1 MSKKITRR
9 QLLAAGAAS
18 TGILLGTGCES
29 TPPQET
35 RQVQKPT
42 GPGREPFWMPG
53 PDKNLV
59 RDLTPGPTPIRLSGY
74 LFSVNIDAEGNPI
87 GESTTNKENV
97 GPGDLVRKL
106 REAGLTAAFTMPEY
120 FFEATDS
127 MVRELKAAL
136 KQHDMIIF
144 EVGGYRNLLHTD
156 ESKRQ
161 ENIKLI
167 AESMEFAERIGCP
180 MLGTIS
186 GSRNPESNEWRDNY
200 AVHPDN
206 WTLETWN
213 LLIDS
218 LNQILKDTEGMNVV
232 IGIEAQVTT
241 NIDSPLA
248 HKRLMEDMGSERIKV
263 NLDPTNM
270 CHLYNHFHTTEL
282 INECFDLLGEDI
294 VGCHAKDTYVLPH
307 SQTVHVQEVCPGR
320 GNLDYETYLVRLSH
334 MKWIRTLSVEH
345 IPDDQFPEAWAYIR
359 KVAGNVGVKIYGD
372 A

>member
-1 MSKKITRR
+1 MSNKITRR
-9 QLLAAGAAS
+9 QAFKAGAAS
-18 TGILLGTGCES
+18 TGVLLGTGCES

-35 RQVQKPT
+35 PQVQKSK
-42 GPGREPFWMPG
+42 GPGRESFWEPG

-74 LFSVNIDAEGNPI
+74 LFSVNRDSEKNII
-87 GESTTNKENV
+87 SRKEV
-97 GPGDLVRKL
+97 TGPGELVRKH

-136 KQHDMIIF
+136 EQHDVIIF

-167 AESMEFAERIGCP
+167 AESMEYAERIGCP
-180 MLGTIS
+180 MVGTIS
-186 GSRNPESNEWRDNY
+186 GSRNSQENEWRDNY

-218 LNQILKDTEGMNVV
+218 LNQILKDTEGMNVI
-232 IGIEAQVTT
+232 IGMEAQITT
-241 NIDSPLA
+241 NLDSPLA
-248 HKRLMEDMGSERIKV
+248 HKRLLEDMGSERIKV

-270 CHLYNHFHTTEL
+270 VHLYNHFHTTEL
-282 INECFDLLGEDI
+282 INECFDLLGENI
-294 VGCHAKDTYVLPH
+294 VGCHAKDSYVLPH

-320 GNLDYETYLVRLSH
+320 GNLDYETYLVRMSRLE
-334 MKWIRTLSVEH
+334 WIRALSVEH
-345 IPDDQFPEAWAYIR
+345 FPEDQFPEAWAYIR
-359 KVAGNVGVKIYGD
+359 KVAARVGVKIYGD